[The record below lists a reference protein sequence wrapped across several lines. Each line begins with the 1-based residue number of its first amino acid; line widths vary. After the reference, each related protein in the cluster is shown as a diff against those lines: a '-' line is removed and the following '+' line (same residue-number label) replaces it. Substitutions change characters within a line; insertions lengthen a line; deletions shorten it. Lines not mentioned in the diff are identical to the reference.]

1 MNNVKSYP
9 GLKTER
15 LNLRGFRLSDAT
27 RISRLAGEFEIADTT
42 LRIPHPYQKKMAEK
56 WVSEHRRKYEEGKS
70 IHWAIILNENKK
82 LIGSISLMHINRKH
96 LHAEMGYW
104 IGKEYWNHGYASE
117 AGHAVIRYGFEDLGL
132 NRIHAHCFSR
142 NQASARVLMKMG
154 MSHEGTLRQHIR
166 KWNKFEDIEM
176 FAIVKSEVNFDED
189 DKTNRLF
196 PK

>member
-1 MNNVKSYP
+1 MNNINSYP

-15 LNLRGFRLSDAT
+15 LNLRGFRSSDAT
-27 RISRLAGEFEIADTT
+27 RVSRLAGEFEIADTT
-42 LRIPHPYQKKMAEK
+42 LRIPHPYEKKIAEQ
-56 WVSEHRRKYEEGKS
+56 WISGHRRKYEEGES

-104 IGKEYWNHGYASE
+104 IGKEYWNYGYASE
-117 AGHAVIRYGFEDLGL
+117 AGLAVIRYGIEDLGL

-142 NQASARVLMKMG
+142 NQASARVLKKMG

-166 KWNKFEDIEM
+166 KWHKFEDIEM
-176 FAIVKSEVNFDED
+176 FAILKSEVNLDED

-196 PK
+196 PI